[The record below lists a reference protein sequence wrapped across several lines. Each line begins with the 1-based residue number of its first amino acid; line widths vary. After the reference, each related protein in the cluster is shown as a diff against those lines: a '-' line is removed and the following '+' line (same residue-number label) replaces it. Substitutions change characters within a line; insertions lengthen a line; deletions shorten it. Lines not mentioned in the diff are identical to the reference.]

1 MATGHEDAAVF
12 SLGRKTSSGLTRL
25 GVQLWGR
32 HVLTM
37 SAPS

>member
-12 SLGRKTSSGLTRL
+12 SLGRKTPSGLTRL